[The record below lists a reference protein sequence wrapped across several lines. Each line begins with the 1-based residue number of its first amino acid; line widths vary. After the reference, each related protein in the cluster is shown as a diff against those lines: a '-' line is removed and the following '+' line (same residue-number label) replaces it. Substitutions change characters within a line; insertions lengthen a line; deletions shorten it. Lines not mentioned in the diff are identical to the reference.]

1 MPCGQRPRNWP
12 RLACSVGFVARR
24 ELRRRS
30 FQYLIPHDGHVGD
43 GISLRFAQLQMSSQ
57 LLIPGQLIRR
67 YSRMFY
73 WSQTR
78 VQEYKLVGFA
88 AGFWRRQIPIMGTRS
103 NFKLYAGVAGC
114 GVGFIS
120 FCVGVINFSYL
131 QSFEET
137 MDLIN
142 HGFLGQ

>member
-30 FQYLIPHDGHVGD
+30 FQYLIPPDGHVGD

-57 LLIPGQLIRR
+57 LLIPGQLIHR

-73 WSQTR
+73 WSQ
-78 VQEYKLVGFA
+78 
-88 AGFWRRQIPIMGTRS
+88 RS
-103 NFKLYAGVAGC
+103 EEHT
-114 GVGFIS
+114 S
-120 FCVGVINFSYL
+120 EL
-131 QSFEET
+131 QSRGHLVCRLLLEKKKDKT
-137 MDLIN
+137 SYKVST
-142 HGFLGQ
+142 